1 MNLFYSNIYKEFEL
15 YKNEIEKK
23 LDDKKS
29 EKKDLSER
37 NTVSYKF
44 NEISEKY
51 NSLDNTLKE
60 SIREDHK
67 AHSKLVSSLDKTNHN
82 LNLIKNQLEEKI
94 DEIFKISDSQQ
105 INVEGLLSKLQT
117 IENNE
122 KNFKKN
128 LLKIEKIIDSK
139 YQDTINLI
147 NNK

>member
-94 DEIFKISDSQQ
+94 DDYLFPEY
-105 INVEGLLSKLQT
+105 V
-117 IENNE
+117 
-122 KNFKKN
+122 
-128 LLKIEKIIDSK
+128 
-139 YQDTINLI
+139 Y
-147 NNK
+147 